1 MGIIIVDTITL
12 DSGIEIANTYGS
24 FNYNTVTLQKIR
36 HNIGF
41 SPIPIQ
47 LQPLPEATEYNV
59 NGTLLIWKD
68 KDAKERNLPFIHR
81 INLMKNITYD
91 DLNNNLYYL
100 LYEEVKKQFINTQD
114 DL

>member
-1 MGIIIVDTITL
+1 MGIIIIDTITL

-24 FNYNTVTLQKIR
+24 FNYNSITLQKFRI
-36 HNIGF
+36 NNGF
-41 SPIPIQ
+41 PLPIQ
-47 LQPLPEATEYNV
+47 LQSLPVEIKYNV

-81 INLMKNITYD
+81 LNLMKNITYD
-91 DLNNNLYYL
+91 DLDNNLYYL

>member
-24 FNYNTVTLQKIR
+24 FNYNTITLQKIR
-36 HNIGF
+36 INNGFPPPNILIQPDY
-41 SPIPIQ
+41 SPS
-47 LQPLPEATEYNV
+47 EYNV

-68 KDAKERNLPFIHR
+68 KDAKERNLPFIYR
-81 INLMKNITYD
+81 INLMKNITYE
-91 DLNNNLYYL
+91 DLDNNLYYL